1 MNCEPCVR
9 CWNHLEERDIAKL
22 VITFRL
28 PALAAVLVLNAC
40 QQSPAPAPEYRPGEA
55 GTVDHALCLLGFEAV
70 PLRET
75 TTGHH
80 LVQATVNG
88 RSGSFVLDTGANATV
103 IDSKHAQ
110 AFGLSGGSAG
120 LRGVAGGLAGAATA
134 NQVSIETFGI
144 GSLQIRQR
152 RIVTADLGQLLETL
166 GRFSGTPVYGLI
178 GQDVL
183 TEHRAIVDVAKPMLY
198 LMAEDKDPA
207 PIPAE
212 QCRSEGDATPGP

>member
-1 MNCEPCVR
+1 LRTCIR
-9 CWNHLEERDIAKL
+9 CWNHLEERNIAKL
-22 VITFRL
+22 VTTSGL
-28 PALAAVLVLNAC
+28 SALGAVLALCAC
-40 QQSPAPAPEYRPGEA
+40 QQSPAPAPEYQPGEA

-103 IDSKHAQ
+103 VDSNHAQ

-120 LRGVAGGLAGAATA
+120 LRGVAGGLAGGTTA
-134 NQVSIETFGI
+134 NQVPIETFGI

-183 TEHRAIVDVAKPMLY
+183 KEHRAIVDVAKPMLY

-207 PIPAE
+207 PVAAE
-212 QCRSEGDATPGP
+212 RCRGESDATPGP